1 MLRRVG
7 CLSHS
12 RVDELAARRFEYRSH
27 HTTLPTPGSG
37 CYRNSA
43 ARQKPIQE
51 EKIMAFKIARF
62 LDIADGLQPNQFT
75 VGSRDTLETLDDID
89 PIYKPLLEG
98 KVPAIFTVMG
108 SDGRANMTPMWF
120 DYEGANVLVNVATHR
135 KKVEWIR
142 ANPQISLILV
152 NPANMYHWVSI
163 KCTVKREIL
172 EDDPKEGAR
181 VTAQLDKIWT
191 KYTDN
196 PPPYGLRDPSINER
210 RVLFE
215 CPIDRI
221 ATFGKP

>member
-1 MLRRVG
+1 
-7 CLSHS
+7 
-12 RVDELAARRFEYRSH
+12 
-27 HTTLPTPGSG
+27 
-37 CYRNSA
+37 
-43 ARQKPIQE
+43 
-51 EKIMAFKIARF
+51 MAFKIARF

-75 VGSRDTLETLDDID
+75 VGSRDTLDSLDDID
-89 PIYKPLLEG
+89 PIYKPLLDG
-98 KVPAIFTVMG
+98 PTPAIYAVTG
-108 SDGRANMTPMWF
+108 SDGRANLTPMWF

-142 ANPQISLILV
+142 ANPKMSLILV
-152 NPANMYHWVSI
+152 NQANMYHWVSI

-191 KYTDN
+191 KYTNN